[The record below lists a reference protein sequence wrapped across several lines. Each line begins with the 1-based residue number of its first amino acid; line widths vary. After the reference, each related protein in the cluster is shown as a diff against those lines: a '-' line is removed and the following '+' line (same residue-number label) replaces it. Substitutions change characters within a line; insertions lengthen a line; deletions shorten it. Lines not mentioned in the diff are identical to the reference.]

1 MLKNSAPAPASV
13 LIVGGGTAGW
23 MTAAWL
29 AQVWAAH
36 GTRVTLVESDT
47 IGIVGVGEGSTPK
60 MRRFFQALG
69 IADHAWMPQCNATY
83 KCGIRFP
90 HWSTRAGYE
99 SYYHPFFTQSDND
112 AVRAFHHNVSLR
124 QHNIDVIANPDWF
137 FLSNWVAKKRCA
149 PLPDPRSGYAVDY
162 AYHFDAR
169 LIGEFLRTWATARG
183 VTHLVDT
190 VTSVQQHENGD
201 IAGVHTPKHGFLSA
215 DYFIDCTGFANL
227 LSGKTLGVPF
237 LSYRPWLFNDRAVAL
252 PTPLEDANSLPS
264 ETVSGALKYGWAW
277 KIPLTNRYG
286 NGYVYA
292 SDFLDEAGAE
302 RELRAHIKL
311 PDENITA
318 RHLKM
323 RVGRLERTW
332 ERNCVAIGLAQGF
345 IEPLEATAL
354 MLVQDT
360 IEQFIAAWA
369 APGEIQAQRTGFN
382 QKVNL
387 IYDSIRDYIFMHYK
401 LNSRDDT
408 PYWVAARD
416 NVQVSDSVGQVLEIW
431 DQGGDLLAEIR
442 RQQGQMAY
450 SPTSW
455 FCILAGMGRFPHKPR
470 RATGKHQ
477 AVDPNAARQ
486 QCLELLR
493 YFPDHRQSV
502 NQLAHS
508 AST

>member
-1 MLKNSAPAPASV
+1 MPINGPSSYVP
-13 LIVGGGTAGW
+13 
-23 MTAAWL
+23 
-29 AQVWAAH
+29 
-36 GTRVTLVESDT
+36 TLNEFLRHWPNVNT
-47 IGIVGVGEGSTPK
+47 
-60 MRRFFQALG
+60 ALG
-69 IADHAWMPQCNATY
+69 
-83 KCGIRFP
+83 
-90 HWSTRAGYE
+90 
-99 SYYHPFFTQSDND
+99 
-112 AVRAFHHNVSLR
+112 
-124 QHNIDVIANPDWF
+124 
-137 FLSNWVAKKRCA
+137 A
-149 PLPDPRSGYAVDY
+149 PLVLPGGATLLSATEVRDELEDFVALVQGKLNDVEIGRGQIEILKLASLE
-162 AYHFDAR
+162 R
-169 LIGEFLRTWATARG
+169 IGEFNRKVR
-183 VTHLVDT
+183 
-190 VTSVQQHENGD
+190 
-201 IAGVHTPKHGFLSA
+201 GFLGQTAFVS
-215 DYFIDCTGFANL
+215 
-227 LSGKTLGVPF
+227 
-237 LSYRPWLFNDRAVAL
+237 AL
-252 PTPLEDANSLPS
+252 PDVPS
-264 ETVSGALKYGWAW
+264 
-277 KIPLTNRYG
+277 
-286 NGYVYA
+286 
-292 SDFLDEAGAE
+292 
-302 RELRAHIKL
+302 
-311 PDENITA
+311 ITSAAA
-318 RHLKM
+318 R
-323 RVGRLERTW
+323 
-332 ERNCVAIGLAQGF
+332 F